1 MTPEDKQKLKIH
13 SKNQISLFPCL
24 KFINLV
30 ICAVTICVSVQRRI
44 SMKKFVLLLALLSVP
59 LGISTAFAGSC
70 SSYGDHTHTDKDK
83 KETK

>member
-1 MTPEDKQKLKIH
+1 
-13 SKNQISLFPCL
+13 
-24 KFINLV
+24 
-30 ICAVTICVSVQRRI
+30 
-44 SMKKFVLLLALLSVP
+44 MKTFVLLLALLSVP